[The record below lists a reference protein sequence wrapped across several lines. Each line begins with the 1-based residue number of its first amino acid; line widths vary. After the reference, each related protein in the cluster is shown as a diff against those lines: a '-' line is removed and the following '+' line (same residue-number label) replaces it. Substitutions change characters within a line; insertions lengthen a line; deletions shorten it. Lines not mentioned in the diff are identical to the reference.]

1 MGVDRLIHPE
11 SHLDRSTN
19 GWWATLCP
27 VTVHFVSDR
36 LSSICLIDF
45 RPGVSPGAVVWVD
58 PQTGART
65 IISDATTGSAPPF
78 QRFGNIE
85 VEATGELV
93 TMDRVRNAVFRIHPV
108 TGARTIVSD
117 ATTGR
122 GPAFFA
128 PSEIAVE
135 PTGTLVVADTRLRA
149 VVRVDPISGDRAI
162 IAR

>member
-1 MGVDRLIHPE
+1 
-11 SHLDRSTN
+11 
-19 GWWATLCP
+19 
-27 VTVHFVSDR
+27 
-36 LSSICLIDF
+36 
-45 RPGVSPGAVVWVD
+45 VWVD

-65 IISDATTGSAPPF
+65 II
-78 QRFGNIE
+78 
-85 VEATGELV
+85 
-93 TMDRVRNAVFRIHPV
+93 
-108 TGARTIVSD
+108 SD